1 MMGYFTESLLILFC
15 VGTDL
20 VVHTVRPHIYEFQSV
35 TAQEGATAE
44 LVCRSRGDPIP
55 QLHFSKFGDDTI
67 LNPGGN
73 VSRFCYCYYLISQ
86 SCLLQAML
94 ALGTK
99 RKRRETKN
107 NGYL

>member
-1 MMGYFTESLLILFC
+1 MIGCFTESLLILFF

-20 VVHTVRPHIYEFQSV
+20 VVHTVRPRIYEFQSV
-35 TAQEGATAE
+35 TVEEGATAE

-55 QLHFSKFGDDTI
+55 QLHFSKFGDSTI

-73 VSRFCYCYYLISQ
+73 VSRFCCCYCLFSQ

-99 RKRRETKN
+99 
-107 NGYL
+107 